1 MGQKTVLITGC
12 SEGGI
17 GDALAKTFHKKGF
30 RVFASGRNTAKV
42 QHLKDMGLEI
52 VQLDVTNETS
62 IKQAVATVKAAT
74 GGYLDFLINNSGG
87 GYSMPLLD
95 SDVSVAK
102 KMFDV
107 NVFAVVTVTQAF
119 APLLIAAQGT
129 IINIGSVLG
138 KMPLPWQGYYN
149 ASKAAVAMLTDQM
162 RIEFSPWKVRA
173 ILVTTGAI
181 RTKFL
186 DNLASAPRLPENS
199 LYYPA
204 KDVVEPSMTGAEI
217 EKNAMDVNSYAEI
230 VVNNAIRSSPKKH
243 LWSGGGAWITW
254 LASTFGWSTIWDTL
268 LPTLAHL
275 PDITNKIRAGE
286 KAEQG
291 RQKAK

>member
-30 RVFASGRNTAKV
+30 RVFASARNTAKV

-52 VQLDVTNETS
+52 VQLDVTDETS
-62 IKQAVATVKAAT
+62 IKQAVSTVKAAT
-74 GGYLDFLINNSGG
+74 GGYLDFLINNSGN

-107 NVFAVVTVTQAF
+107 NVFAIVTVTQAF
-119 APLLIAAQGT
+119 APYLIAAQGT

-138 KMPLPWQGYYN
+138 KMPMPWQGYYN

-173 ILVTTGAI
+173 ILVTTGAV

-186 DNLASAPRLPENS
+186 DNLASAPHLPENS

-204 KDVVEPSMTGAEI
+204 KDVIEPLMAGTEV
-217 EKNAMDVNSYAEI
+217 EKNAMDVNSYAEV
-230 VVNNAIRSSPKKH
+230 VVNNAIQSSPKKH
-243 LWSGGGAWITW
+243 LWSGGGALITW
-254 LASTFGWSTIWDTL
+254 LASTFGWSTVWDTL
-268 LPTLAHL
+268 LPPIAHL
-275 PDITNKIRAGE
+275 PDITNKIFAAE
-286 KAEQG
+286 KTGQD
-291 RQKAK
+291 RQKAR